1 MQSLIFIATS
11 PGDKSLLES
20 GLMNLSK
27 ALKYNPTLASFED
40 DLHTIQSSGIP
51 AHLKTLLY
59 SRLWADQLLDP
70 APGAGMR
77 DCLARHCPWGAVL
90 GSDME
95 NPESGQWIKIPVLVA

>member
-27 ALKYNPTLASFED
+27 ALKYNPTLASFDE

-51 AHLKTLLY
+51 SHLKTLFY
-59 SRLWADQLLDP
+59 RRLWADQLLDP
-70 APGAGMR
+70 APVAGVR
-77 DCLARHCPWGAVL
+77 DCLARHCAWDTL
-90 GSDME
+90 LMTDME
-95 NPESGQWIKIPVLVA
+95 TPGSG